1 MKKLFIFLLLF
12 LFVPLISDAQKQV
25 YIPQEWLQ
33 GSLDYSFDRSA
44 ESDNFIMFWGPLA
57 GEDPTQAPSEIAFN
71 PEFILSTAE
80 DLFTFFIDT
89 LKFVPG
95 DGPLISEWKMILV
108 LLHTWDGLEGWA
120 FGGNYDG
127 TTGAMWMHPHAA
139 TNGPTLAHEFTHAL
153 QNYAWM
159 MYPGHGFINHSYV
172 GSFWESHAEFMAL
185 QRYPE
190 VARQFDISRWM
201 NTAQFHWSST
211 RHHYQAFVFL
221 QYLKEVEGLELINR
235 MWRESN
241 IGEHPLETL
250 KRLTSRNQKELNDL
264 FADYARKNV
273 IWDYEIGSTLREAEA
288 ALPEIFRLNPTLI
301 PDQADSIAGH
311 YRMQDHRSPQDYGYN
326 IIRLHPAIP
335 DSCENK
341 NIYLK
346 FKGQSAVNPNAGW
359 RYSLVALDA
368 NRAPRYSEI
377 YAADAE
383 VEFEWTKEDVE
394 LFLVV
399 SGAPAIH
406 HNYDW
411 EIGFPKIYRYP
422 YEFSLVHAFADG
434 HQPGYKTVEDE
445 VPGAAHHNGG
455 GFVANTAFAS
465 ADAYVGPN
473 ARVLDFARIEGKA
486 RLEDYA
492 VIRHNAILKDSA
504 RLSNYALA
512 GENAVISGNAQ
523 VSGFARVWGGNQ
535 ISDNAQV
542 KDHVCIFGTRVFE
555 NAVLEHNTFCWGATL
570 HGNVQLGGDAEYFR
584 QCDAGKYMQVQG
596 AWGRDCDGLDEHPAN
611 VEVNSP
617 YQPFNTEE
625 MQLEIII
632 DCSPIVSGVEDF
644 EIEYAPLIFPNPASA
659 EIFLQFPANHE
670 GKIVQWGIQSMN
682 GYTFSTGVFMSGGL
696 TKIDINDL
704 PAGFYILGIEG
715 PANKQYV
722 KILKQN

>member
-1 MKKLFIFLLLF
+1 MHKVLLFLLLIF
-12 LFVPLISDAQKQV
+12 PLISTAQKQV
-25 YIPQEWLQ
+25 YIPQEWQQ
-33 GSLDYSFDRSA
+33 GSLDYSFDRSR
-44 ESDNFIMFWGPLA
+44 ESENFIMFWGPLA
-57 GEDPTQAPSEIAFN
+57 GGNPTQAPPDIAFN
-71 PEFILSTAE
+71 PDFILETAE
-80 DLFTFFIDT
+80 DLFSFYIDS

-95 DGPLISEWKMILV
+95 DGPLISEYKMIIV
-108 LLHTWDGLEGWA
+108 LLHTWEGLEGWA

-139 TNGPTLAHEFTHAL
+139 ANGPTLAHEFTHAL

-221 QYLKEVEGLELINR
+221 QYIKELEGLELINR

-250 KRLTSRNQKELNDL
+250 KRLTNRNQEELNDL

-288 ALPEIFRLNPTLI
+288 AVPEIFKLNPTII
-301 PDQADSIAGH
+301 PDLVDAEAGH
-311 YRMQDHRSPQDYGYN
+311 YRIQDHRSPQDYGYN

-346 FKGQSAVNPNAGW
+346 FKGQRDVNQDAGW
-359 RYSLVALDA
+359 RYSLITLKE
-368 NRAPRYSEI
+368 NGTPKYSDI
-377 YAADAE
+377 YNQDDE
-383 VEFEWTKEDVE
+383 LELEWTEEDKE

-399 SGAPAIH
+399 SGAPTVH

-422 YEFSLVHAFADG
+422 YEFTLVHAYADG
-434 HQPGYKTVEDE
+434 HQPGYQTVTDE
-445 VPGAAHHNGG
+445 VPGAAHSNGG
-455 GFVANTAFAS
+455 GFVANTAFAAS
-465 ADAYVGPN
+465 GAYVGPKT
-473 ARVLDFARIEGKA
+473 RVLDFARIEGKA

-492 VIRHNAILKDSA
+492 VIRHYAVLKDSA
-504 RLSNYALA
+504 VMSDYSLA
-512 GENAVISGNAQ
+512 GENALVSGNAKI
-523 VSGFARVWGGNQ
+523 SGFARIWGGNE
-535 ISDNAQV
+535 ISDNAQIR
-542 KDHVCIFGTRVFE
+542 DHVCIFGTKVYE

-570 HGNVQLGGDAEYFR
+570 HGNVKLGGDAEYFR
-584 QCDAGKYMQVQG
+584 QCDAGTYMQVQG

-617 YQPFNTEE
+617 YQYFDTED
-625 MQLEIII
+625 MAFEIII
-632 DCSPIVSGVEDF
+632 DCSPAVSVYDFHENECKVE
-644 EIEYAPLIFPNPASA
+644 IFPNPAST
-659 EIFLQFPANHE
+659 EIFLQFPATHE
-670 GKIVQWGIQSMN
+670 GKSIQWSVKSMN
-682 GYTFSTGVFMSGGL
+682 GYTYSSGEFISGGI
-696 TKIDINDL
+696 TKLPVDNL
-704 PAGFYILGIEG
+704 PAGIYVLGIEG
-715 PANKQYV
+715 PANKQFI
-722 KILKQN
+722 KIMKQN